1 MTSRSISAA
10 LFACTFAAWVP
21 AGTTRADEP
30 RVWTTRQIT
39 SLTATLGKV
48 GGSEVTLV
56 SPEKKEARVKLA
68 DLSLA
73 DREHLVAGG
82 AADDQ
87 VLALAP
93 VGVPEKECRMDSRS
107 FKALPDKLA
116 LGRDSSDGLFS
127 QLQSEHFL
135 VAHAGRVRPQVVAE
149 IAERLWHGMAFQ
161 HSHFRRDWG
170 ARRRLIILC
179 ADDDAYAALGRW
191 YFAHLESGAVSH
203 QDHERVRGEKV
214 SWEVAAGRS
223 ISLPADLCQKENLHP
238 EATVFNAKDREY
250 RKVFE
255 AFPTNTLAGDLLRQ
269 QTGNRVLP
277 GPRGRFAIT
286 TGHAF
291 FKEILL
297 AGKTE
302 THLLDT
308 EGSLNELVTKAGFE
322 DGTGWARL
330 LKAGVK
336 RGTIKPDFAA
346 LLEMELDSLT
356 PEGLV
361 LMYSLAYYCHSTP
374 ARLLAY
380 ARLVA
385 RLEDGK
391 AV

>member
-1 MTSRSISAA
+1 
-10 LFACTFAAWVP
+10 
-21 AGTTRADEP
+21 
-30 RVWTTRQIT
+30 
-39 SLTATLGKV
+39 
-48 GGSEVTLV
+48 
-56 SPEKKEARVKLA
+56 
-68 DLSLA
+68 
-73 DREHLVAGG
+73 
-82 AADDQ
+82 
-87 VLALAP
+87 
-93 VGVPEKECRMDSRS
+93 MDSRS

-161 HSHFRRDWG
+161 HSHFRKDWG

-391 AV
+391 AVPSPDEIAKIFGFASAAELEKDWIAFIGSRDFK